1 MNSPSAKKPN
11 WDDFFDTPSVFDK
24 DFMTDR
30 FDDLPQERLAHIQK
44 LRAEIAPNTITADD
58 IAEAIKQGRE

>member
-1 MNSPSAKKPN
+1 MTSSSGKKQT
-11 WDDFFDTPSVFDK
+11 WDDFFDTPSVFNK

-30 FDDLPQERLAHIQK
+30 FDDLPQERLAQIQK
-44 LRAEIAPNTITADD
+44 LRAEMPPNTITADD

>member
-1 MNSPSAKKPN
+1 MNSPPAKKLT
-11 WDDFFDTPSVFDK
+11 WDDFFDTPSAFDK

-30 FDDLPQERLAHIQK
+30 FDDLPQERLTHIQN
-44 LRAEIAPNTITADD
+44 LRAKIPPNTVTADD

>member
-1 MNSPSAKKPN
+1 MNSSSGKKPT

-30 FDDLPQERLAHIQK
+30 FDDLPQERLTDIQK
-44 LRAEIAPNTITADD
+44 LRAEIPPNTITADD